1 MPSRGS
7 GLATAVA
14 STTLSPMRTTTEPW
28 ACLANFPVSNA
39 RLLPP
44 VSCTDTSCFILISFW
59 AGGHAGAGLGG
70 CTIDDQAPVVTW
82 DLPGDAPS
90 PLFSLNP
97 AVLTVG
103 R

>member
-44 VSCTDTSCFILISFW
+44 VSCTDTSCFMFYFPS
-59 AGGHAGAGLGG
+59 GQEG
-70 CTIDDQAPVVTW
+70 TPVPVW
-82 DLPGDAPS
+82 ELHNAKCEC
-90 PLFSLNP
+90 
-97 AVLTVG
+97 
-103 R
+103 